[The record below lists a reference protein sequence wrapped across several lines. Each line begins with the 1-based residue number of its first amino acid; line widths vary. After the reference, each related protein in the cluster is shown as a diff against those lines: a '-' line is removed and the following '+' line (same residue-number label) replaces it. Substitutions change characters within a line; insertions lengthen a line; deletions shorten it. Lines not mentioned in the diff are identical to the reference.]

1 VIADHWVGRLM
12 PLRRR
17 GRKYGCVLFGASR
30 MTRRPAT
37 FTQAYP
43 PRALRADDA
52 ANYLG
57 MSRSKF
63 LDLVADGILPK
74 PRRGHGLVLW
84 DRRELDVAFES
95 EWHSVDGSNTFDKV
109 TQSVRPS

>member
-1 VIADHWVGRLM
+1 MSKRDTA
-12 PLRRR
+12 
-17 GRKYGCVLFGASR
+17 
-30 MTRRPAT
+30 TRA
-37 FTQAYP
+37 AMACP

-74 PRRGHGLVLW
+74 PRRAHGLVLW
-84 DRRELDVAFES
+84 DRKELDFAFEE
-95 EWHSVDGSNTFDKV
+95 EWRSVNDGNTFDKV
-109 TQSVRPS
+109 LQSVRPS